1 MTTAVTSVRYG
12 VGEAISYNRRI
23 NQRHGGRMGLKPYLL
38 TWLLVLPL
46 LAVAGPT
53 TVPVQAAT
61 GCEGDIVNTAWNSTV
76 QRHALVPF
84 DRPWQ
89 SMWMMED
96 DGRDKMDEDDG
107 PVSTGANGEWDE
119 ALHPEEPW
127 MYTVSGP
134 LTTLRPLE
142 EGHYITMEVG
152 NDSVGALRLNL
163 SSAHRTTFCVSLFSI
178 DNGEQVAANGD
189 IYLMTSSQYTR
200 YEEAYWMMH
209 GGWWWDDIDVA
220 GGDSDVLSDIPPE
233 WRSFNPLGWQ
243 TYRDVHQYE
252 SRSQAT
258 FSLSLDGPEVY
269 SSFFGEDEWEDFY
282 LVIDTWDNTRDDD
295 AQPLSRVVV
304 ADVTILTEERTAIF
318 PPWTVP
324 LMLFGLIVGIVLAPV
339 LLNKRYMESG
349 LGSQAMEVTASVPH
363 LEQAPVEVATE
374 GPDD

>member
-1 MTTAVTSVRYG
+1 MRLRP
-12 VGEAISYNRRI
+12 I
-23 NQRHGGRMGLKPYLL
+23 LL
-38 TWLLVLPL
+38 VWLLLVPL
-46 LAVAGPT
+46 LVVAGPAT
-53 TVPVQAAT
+53 LPAQAAT
-61 GCEGDIVNTAWNSTV
+61 GCEGDIVNTEWNSTV

-89 SMWMMED
+89 SMWVYEE
-96 DGRDKMDEDDG
+96 DGREKIDEDDG
-107 PVSTGANGEWDE
+107 PVGVGENNEWDE

-127 MYTVSGP
+127 MYTPNGP
-134 LTTLRPLE
+134 LTALRPLR
-142 EGHYITMEVG
+142 EGHYITMEIG

-163 SSAHRTTFCVSLFSI
+163 SSAHRTTFCVSLFSTE
-178 DNGEQVAANGD
+178 NGEQVPANGD

-243 TYRDVHQYE
+243 SYRDVHQYE
-252 SRSQAT
+252 ARSQAT

-269 SSFFGEDEWEDFY
+269 SSFFGDDEWEDFY
-282 LVIDTWDNTRDDD
+282 LVIDTWDNTRDND
-295 AQPLSRVVV
+295 AQPLSNVVV
-304 ADVTILTEERTAIF
+304 ADVTILAEERTAIF

-324 LMLFGLIVGIVLAPV
+324 LVLFGLIVGLVVAPV

-349 LGSQAMEVTASVPH
+349 LGSSSNEKATSVPH
-363 LEQAPVEVATE
+363 LEQASAEATKEPPE
-374 GPDD
+374 G